1 MDVKN
6 FVSAFGWEIPI
17 YMQRIATKL
26 SKEFLLSNTQ
36 RPWCLVANCSH
47 RLYYPRVFFAAYKI
61 TQFKR
66 VEHAFLCWCHHSDE
80 QLPANFCAIIDKI
93 AITFIRDGNIYMQ
106 TI

>member
-47 RLYYPRVFFAAYKI
+47 RLYYPRVC
-61 TQFKR
+61 
-66 VEHAFLCWCHHSDE
+66 FLLHTKLRNSKE
-80 QLPANFCAIIDKI
+80 LNMLFSAGAIIRMSNCQQ
-93 AITFIRDGNIYMQ
+93 TFVQ
-106 TI
+106 SLTK